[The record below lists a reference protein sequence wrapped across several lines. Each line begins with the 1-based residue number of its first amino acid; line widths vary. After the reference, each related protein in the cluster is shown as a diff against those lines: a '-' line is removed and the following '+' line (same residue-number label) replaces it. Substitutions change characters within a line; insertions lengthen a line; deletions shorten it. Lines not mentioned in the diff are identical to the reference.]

1 MFDHSV
7 IYHNDTSAPHNIN
20 TRSAMWLVRRVN
32 HVIKKIYICKLYY
45 VVQSVADTGVVQ
57 VA

>member
-7 IYHNDTSAPHNIN
+7 IYHNETSAPHNIN
-20 TRSAMWLVRRVN
+20 AMWLVRRVN